1 MPLFHLAFVFAEGY
15 VTHPMQAIFDAPV
28 ASPMLKQK
36 RRVSP
41 FPRKTADGVLDF
53 DRGVTLAASRAFETA
68 NLPQTGPIEMPGQ
81 PRTGLQMPLD
91 DAAMPFGRRAG
102 LRQRL
107 ASLILGS
114 GGKNRAENP
123 LPRRPSVRADCP

>member
-15 VTHPMQAIFDAPV
+15 VAYPMQAIFDAPV

-53 DRGVTLAASRAFETA
+53 DRRAAFASGRAFETA
-68 NLPQTGPIEMPGQ
+68 NLG
-81 PRTGLQMPLD
+81 
-91 DAAMPFGRRAG
+91 
-102 LRQRL
+102 
-107 ASLILGS
+107 
-114 GGKNRAENP
+114 
-123 LPRRPSVRADCP
+123 